1 MEETDGAYTISG
13 WCIDTEGSRE
23 RVERIDAPLT
33 SEQWAEV
40 ETCLRENWH
49 QPPRALPEGVS
60 VLDGTESYL
69 HITSQRE
76 DEILTAEYNGEYEDA
91 LRTLL
96 WELLTGTSE
105 EYAPAEED

>member
-1 MEETDGAYTISG
+1 M
-13 WCIDTEGSRE
+13 
-23 RVERIDAPLT
+23 
-33 SEQWAEV
+33 

-69 HITSQRE
+69 YITSQRE
-76 DEILTAEYNGEYEDA
+76 DEILTAEYNGEYEDV

-96 WELLTGTSE
+96 WELLIGTSE